1 MIEFTVYGE
10 PKGKGRPK
18 FRNTGKFVT
27 TYTPKDTVSYENL
40 VKFEFLEQ
48 TDKKKIEGELF
59 AEINAYFSIPKS
71 TSKKKAELMRTGEI
85 MHTKLSDC
93 DNIAKIILDALNK
106 IAYHDDSQICSLTV
120 KKFYSDTPRVE
131 VKIWERE

>member
-85 MHTKLSDC
+85 MHTKRSDC

-106 IAYHDDSQICSLTV
+106 IEMCIRDRSTESLL
-120 KKFYSDTPRVE
+120 
-131 VKIWERE
+131 I